1 MSIVFPGY
9 DHFYARQQRDG
20 IIYQLVSQPRHQKAD
35 NRGSPEEY
43 GYKSGVIQGASGI
56 IRVNVSKDKLLL
68 EYIRANSV
76 KSEGKGYKTG
86 STSESYK
93 VTLNGIVEYK

>member
-56 IRVNVSKDKLLL
+56 IRVSVYKDKCVV
-68 EYIRANSV
+68 EYVRAYPT

-86 STSESYK
+86 SKTDSY
-93 VTLNGIVEYK
+93 VVLSRS